1 MFTTLGQQGPRIYA
15 DPSKSAV
22 PDVPTSDASIK
33 CLMIPV
39 TVPHE
44 IEVKLR
50 FDGLD
55 AFARAGIALEIETA
69 RHFEDNWLLDSPD
82 YHLGERAAVL
92 RVRSAAGRGAITY
105 KEKTDGLAPA
115 SRFKKRIEI
124 ETAIED
130 PESAVAVF
138 ERLGYR
144 KWFRYQKY
152 RTVYRATLPDGSELH
167 VMFDETPLG
176 PFVELEGEEEVIAR
190 AVELLGVAPEEYVL
204 ESYLAIQAESC
215 RRRGK
220 PLVDMIFSED
230 VDRHFGRNVEI

>member
-1 MFTTLGQQGPRIYA
+1 MNNDKCYMTT
-15 DPSKSAV
+15 
-22 PDVPTSDASIK
+22 
-33 CLMIPV
+33 V

-82 YHLGERAAVL
+82 SHLGERAAIL

-105 KEKTDGLAPA
+105 KEKADGLAPA
-115 SRFKKRIEI
+115 SRFKKRVEI

-152 RTVYRATLPDGSELH
+152 RTVYRATLPDESKLH

-176 PFVELEGEEEVIAR
+176 AYVELEGEEEIIAR
-190 AVELLGVAPEEYVL
+190 AVELLDVTPEEYVL

-215 RRRGK
+215 RRQGRQ
-220 PLVDMIFSED
+220 LEDMIF
-230 VDRHFGRNVEI
+230 G

>member
-1 MFTTLGQQGPRIYA
+1 
-15 DPSKSAV
+15 
-22 PDVPTSDASIK
+22 
-33 CLMIPV
+33 MIMTPA
-39 TVPHE
+39 TYPHE

-55 AFARAGIALEIETA
+55 AFARVGIALEIETA

-82 YHLGERAAVL
+82 CHLGERAAVL
-92 RVRSAAGRGAITY
+92 RVRSAAGGGAITY
-105 KEKTDGLAPA
+105 KERADGVAA
-115 SRFKKRIEI
+115 SRFKKRVEI
-124 ETAIED
+124 ETAIGD

-152 RTVYRATLPDGSELH
+152 RTVYRAKLPDGSELH

-176 PFVELEGEEEVIAR
+176 PFVELEGEEDVIAR
-190 AVELLGVAPEEYVL
+190 AVELLGVTPEEYVL
-204 ESYLAIQAESC
+204 ESYIAIQAEDC

-220 PLVDMIFSED
+220 PLGDMIFCD
-230 VDRHFGRNVEI
+230 GVDSRF

>member
-1 MFTTLGQQGPRIYA
+1 MIA
-15 DPSKSAV
+15 A
-22 PDVPTSDASIK
+22 ASQY
-33 CLMIPV
+33 
-39 TVPHE
+39 E

-50 FDGLD
+50 FEDLA
-55 AFARAGIALEIETA
+55 AFARAGISLEIETA

-82 YHLGERAAVL
+82 GGLGERAAIL

-105 KEKTDGLAPA
+105 KEKVDGPEAA

-152 RTVYRATLPDGSELH
+152 RTVYRATLPDESKLL

-176 PFVELEGEEEVIAR
+176 AYVELEAEEEIIAR
-190 AVELLGVAPEEYVL
+190 AVELLGVTPEAYVL

-215 RRRGK
+215 RRQGR
-220 PLVDMIFSED
+220 PLEDMIF
-230 VDRHFGRNVEI
+230 V